1 MSEPETTPLPTPPPA
16 VTPELR
22 AAQRWNIV
30 WVVPILAVL
39 LGAWMIYRNFSSQGP
54 VAYVRFETA
63 DGLAAGKTEIRC
75 RSVRVG
81 VVKALDL
88 ADDLNSVIVTV
99 ELNPDLGDLLRKDT
113 DFWVVRPRV
122 SATDISGLGTLI
134 TGAYLELDP
143 GPANGP
149 EVNHYNGLETPPA
162 TNQDIPGLRIVLTA
176 DQAGSLAAGSAL
188 YYRGFE
194 VGRIENRKLD
204 MLGERL
210 TYDAFIREEFSG
222 LVKENTRFW
231 NTSGIDISGG
241 ADGFKLR
248 TPSLQALVAG
258 GATFGIPDGAPPG
271 PSAKD
276 GATFTLFN
284 NEEDASNASFNPTM
298 KFLLLFEQTV
308 RGLEPGAPVE
318 FRGIPIGRVAGISM
332 DYVSEGDD
340 TRIPVLVELD
350 PSLLRREAAEKI
362 SKPDSEYLKDAVQR
376 GLRASLKTGSLL
388 TGALFVDL
396 DYYKYPMP
404 AELGQ
409 VGEFLSIPT
418 MSSGLA
424 QLETKLGAILDK
436 IEQLPLEDTMKKIA
450 AAAEE
455 ATITAADSRKALKE
469 IELAAA
475 SLTKTLD
482 SPEFAKLPKD
492 LRGTLAALEKSVAS
506 IGPDGA
512 IQGDLL
518 RTLDELRAALRAV
531 NQVSTTIDENPD
543 SLLFGR
549 ESSRKTVPK
558 APKSGR

>member
-1 MSEPETTPLPTPPPA
+1 MSEPANNPTSTPA
-16 VTPELR
+16 ISPELR

-30 WVVPILAVL
+30 WVVPILALV

-63 DGLAAGKTEIRC
+63 DGLSAGKTEIRC

-81 VVKALDL
+81 VVKALNL
-88 ADDLNSVIVTV
+88 ADDLNSVIVAV
-99 ELNPDLGDLLRKDT
+99 ELNPELGGLLRKGT
-113 DFWVVRPRV
+113 RFWVVRPRV
-122 SATDISGLGTLI
+122 SATDVSGLGTLI

-143 GPANGP
+143 GPPNGP
-149 EVNHYNGLETPPA
+149 EANHYDGLETPPA
-162 TNQDIPGLRIVLTA
+162 TSRDIPGLRIVLTA
-176 DQAGSLAAGSAL
+176 NQAGSLTAGSAL

-204 MLGERL
+204 MLGEQL
-210 TYDAFIREEFSG
+210 TYDAFIREEFSD

-258 GATFGIPDGAPPG
+258 GATFGLPEGTHPG
-271 PSAKD
+271 PPAKD
-276 GATFTLFN
+276 GATFTLFS
-284 NEEDASNASFNPTM
+284 NEEAANSAAFNPTM
-298 KFLLLFEQTV
+298 RFVLLFEQSV
-308 RGLEPGAPVE
+308 RGLQVGAPVE
-318 FRGIPIGRVAGISM
+318 YRGIPIGRVAGISF
-332 DYVSEGDD
+332 DYSPLADD
-340 TRIPVLVELD
+340 SRIPVLIELD

-376 GLRASLKTGSLL
+376 GLRAALKTGSLL
-388 TGALFVDL
+388 TGALYVDL

-404 AELGQ
+404 AELST
-409 VGEFLSIPT
+409 VGEFSSIPT
-418 MSSGLA
+418 ISSGLA

-436 IEQLPLEDTMKKIA
+436 IEQLPLEDAMRKIA
-450 AAAEE
+450 AAADE
-455 ATITAADSRKALKE
+455 AATTAAESRKALKE
-469 IELAAA
+469 IELTAA
-475 SLTKTLD
+475 SLTRTLD

-531 NQVSTTIDENPD
+531 NQVSTAIDENPD
-543 SLLFGR
+543 SLIFGR
-549 ESSRKTVPK
+549 ESSRNTVPK
-558 APKSGR
+558 APKAGR